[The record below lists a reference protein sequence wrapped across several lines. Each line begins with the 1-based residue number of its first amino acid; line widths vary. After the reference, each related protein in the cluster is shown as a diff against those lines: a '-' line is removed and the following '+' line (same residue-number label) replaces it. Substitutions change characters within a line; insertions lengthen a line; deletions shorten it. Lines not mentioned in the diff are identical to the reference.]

1 MQSVFTNALS
11 SLLSQHAG
19 LSASRRET
27 LAWLV
32 LVMLR
37 QGSVCLWRLAAHVST
52 AAELASVQRRFYR
65 FFQYVTLDGAIAA
78 RIVVALLGLEGKP
91 WVLAMD
97 RTNWDFGRAT
107 INFLMISVE
116 WNGIGIPLVW
126 TLLPKTGNS
135 STGERVAL
143 FDRLAQTFPDMEIA
157 TLTGDREFIGDA
169 WMRTLAERKI
179 HFVLRLRENQYVQRA
194 GYAEM
199 TIAAIA
205 RRLAIGETIILK
217 DLCQLGR
224 GADAACLRIVILK
237 LSADEL
243 LALATPAEPRKALA
257 RYKARWRIETLFANL
272 KSKGFNLEAT
282 HLVSLDKLSTLRALL
297 ALAVALAAK
306 SGGAAHARK
315 PIPIK
320 KHGRRAQ
327 SLFGLG
333 RAILCKTLASANL
346 PETAGFLRRLLA
358 TSATAAP
365 IKSGQV

>member
-11 SLLSQHAG
+11 KLLSQHTG

-32 LVMLR
+32 LLMLR

-65 FFQYVTLDGAIAA
+65 FFQHVTVDGAVTA
-78 RIVVALLGLEGKP
+78 RIIAALLGLHGKP
-91 WVLAMD
+91 WALAMD
-97 RTNWDFGRAT
+97 RTNWDFGRHT

-116 WNGIGIPLVW
+116 WRGTGIPLIW

-135 STGERVAL
+135 SSAERIAL
-143 FDRLAQTFPDMEIA
+143 FDRLAEAFPDMVVA
-157 TLTGDREFIGDA
+157 ALTGDREFIGDT
-169 WMRTLAERKI
+169 WMNTLAERKI
-179 HFVLRLRENQYVQRA
+179 PFVLRLRENQYVQRQ

-199 TIAAIA
+199 TIAT
-205 RRLAIGETIILK
+205 LASQLKTAILK
-217 DLCQLGR
+217 QPYKLGR
-224 GADAACLRIVILK
+224 SAGAQSLRIVILR
-237 LSADEL
+237 LATGEL

-272 KSKGFNLEAT
+272 KSKGFDLEAT
-282 HLVSLDKLSTLRALL
+282 HLTDLGKLATLMALL

-306 SGGAAHARK
+306 SGSAEHARK
-315 PIPIK
+315 PIPVK
-320 KHGRRAQ
+320 KHGRSAR

-333 RAILCKTLASANL
+333 RAVLCKTLACEDLA
-346 PETAGFLRRLLA
+346 EIGRFLRRLLA
-358 TSATAAP
+358 TPVTADP
-365 IKSGQV
+365 FKQCQV

>member
-1 MQSVFTNALS
+1 MQSVFSNALS
-11 SLLSQHAG
+11 KLLSQHTV
-19 LSASRRET
+19 LSASRQET

-32 LVMLR
+32 LLML
-37 QGSVCLWRLAAHVST
+37 QHCSVCLWRLAAHVSSP
-52 AAELASVQRRFYR
+52 AELSSVQRRFYR
-65 FFQYVTLDGAIAA
+65 FFQHVSLDGSITA
-78 RIVVALLGLEGKP
+78 RIIVGLLGLEGKP

-97 RTNWDFGRAT
+97 RTNWGFGRTT

-116 WNGIGIPLVW
+116 WNGIGIPLIW

-135 STGERVAL
+135 ATPQRIAL
-143 FDRLAQTFPDMEIA
+143 FDRLAAIFPDMQIA
-157 TLTGDREFIGDA
+157 ALTGDREFIGEA
-169 WMRTLAERKI
+169 WMRTLKDRKI
-179 HFVLRLRENQYVQRA
+179 PFVLRLRENQYVQRP

-205 RRLAIGETIILK
+205 AGLAIGQTVILK
-217 DLCQLGR
+217 ELCKLGR
-224 GADAACLRIVILK
+224 GENAPQLRIVILR
-237 LSADEL
+237 LPAGEL

-282 HLVSLDKLSTLRALL
+282 HLTKLEKLSTLMALL
-297 ALAVALAAK
+297 ALAVAFAAK
-306 SGGAAHARK
+306 TGAAAHARK

-333 RAILCKTLASANL
+333 RAIFCKTLAHADL
-346 PETAGFLRRLLA
+346 TEIGKFLTTLLA
-358 TSATAAP
+358 KTGSNGP
-365 IKSGQV
+365 IKQCQV

>member
-11 SLLSQHAG
+11 RLLSQHTG

-27 LAWLV
+27 LSWLV
-32 LVMLR
+32 LLML
-37 QGSVCLWRLAAHVST
+37 QHGSVCLWRLAAHVST
-52 AAELASVQRRFYR
+52 SAELASVQRRFYR
-65 FFQYVTLDGAIAA
+65 FFQHVTLEGAVTA

-116 WNGIGIPLVW
+116 WNGIGIPLTW

-135 STGERVAL
+135 SSAERIAL
-143 FDRLAQTFPDMEIA
+143 FDRLAQTFPDMA
-157 TLTGDREFIGDA
+157 VASLTGDREFIGES
-169 WMRTLAERKI
+169 WMSALAERNI
-179 HFVLRLRENQYVQRA
+179 PFVLRLRENQYVQRQ
-194 GYAEM
+194 GYAGM

-205 RRLAIGETIILK
+205 GRLATGETLILK
-217 DLCQLGR
+217 QPCRLGR
-224 GADAACLRIVILK
+224 SAGASRLRIVILR
-237 LSADEL
+237 LAPDEL
-243 LALATPAEPRKALA
+243 LALATPANPRKALA

-282 HLVSLDKLSTLRALL
+282 HLTDLGKLATLMALL

-306 SGGAAHARK
+306 SGQAAHARK

-333 RAILCKTLASANL
+333 RAILCKTFASPSL
-346 PETAGFLRRLLA
+346 PEIETFLRRLLP
-358 TSATAAP
+358 SNAP
-365 IKSGQV
+365 LASLKQCQV

>member
-1 MQSVFTNALS
+1 MQSVFSNALS
-11 SLLSQHAG
+11 KLLSQHTA

-27 LAWLV
+27 LSWLV
-32 LVMLR
+32 LLML
-37 QGSVCLWRLAAHVST
+37 QHCSVCLWRLAAHVST
-52 AAELASVQRRFYR
+52 SAELSSVQRRFYR
-65 FFQYVTLDGAIAA
+65 FFQHVGLDGGVAA
-78 RIVVALLGLEGKP
+78 RIVVGLLGIEGKP

-116 WNGIGIPLVW
+116 WNGIGIPLIW

-135 STGERVAL
+135 STPERVAL
-143 FDRLAQTFPDMEIA
+143 FDRLAAIFPDMRIA
-157 TLTGDREFIGDA
+157 TLTGDREFIGDT
-169 WMRTLAERKI
+169 WMRTLMERKI
-179 HFVLRLRENQYVQRA
+179 PFVLRLRENQYLQRP

-205 RRLAIGETIILK
+205 AGLATGQTLILK
-217 DLCQLGR
+217 DPCELGR
-224 GADAACLRIVILK
+224 AGNAPAMRIVILR
-237 LSADEL
+237 LSATEL

-282 HLVSLDKLSTLRALL
+282 HLTQLEKLATLMALL
-297 ALAVALAAK
+297 ALAVALCAK
-306 SGGAAHARK
+306 TGAAAHAKK

-333 RAILCKTLASANL
+333 RAILCKTLAGADL
-346 PETAGFLRRLLA
+346 AEIGDFLGRLLA
-358 TSATAAP
+358 ATGTKGP
-365 IKSGQV
+365 LKQCQV

>member
-11 SLLSQHAG
+11 RLLSQHTG

-27 LAWLV
+27 LSWLV
-32 LVMLR
+32 LLML
-37 QGSVCLWRLAAHVST
+37 QHGSVCLWRLAAHVST
-52 AAELASVQRRFYR
+52 SAELASVQRRFYR
-65 FFQYVTLDGAIAA
+65 FFQHVTLEGAVTA

-116 WNGIGIPLVW
+116 WNGIGIPLTW

-135 STGERVAL
+135 SAAERIAL
-143 FDRLAQTFPDMEIA
+143 FDRLAEAFPDMRIA
-157 TLTGDREFIGDA
+157 SLTGDREFIGER
-169 WMRTLAERKI
+169 WMSTLAERKI
-179 HFVLRLRENQYVQRA
+179 PFVLRLRENQYVQRQ

-199 TIAAIA
+199 TIATIA
-205 RRLAIGETIILK
+205 SQLKTGETIILK
-217 DLCQLGR
+217 ELCKLGR
-224 GADAACLRIVILK
+224 SAGAQSLRIVILR
-237 LSADEL
+237 LAPDEL

-272 KSKGFNLEAT
+272 KSKGFDLEAT
-282 HLVSLDKLSTLRALL
+282 HLTALGKLSTLMALL

-306 SGGAAHARK
+306 SGSAAQARK

-320 KHGRRAQ
+320 THGRRAQ
-327 SLFGLG
+327 SLFAFG
-333 RAILCKTLASANL
+333 RAILCKTLAGTNPA
-346 PETAGFLRRLLA
+346 EIAGYLSRILA
-358 TSATAAP
+358 IPGATPPA
-365 IKSGQV
+365 KQCQV

>member
-11 SLLSQHAG
+11 RLLSQHIG

-27 LAWLV
+27 LSWLV
-32 LVMLR
+32 LLML
-37 QGSVCLWRLAAHVST
+37 QHGSVCLWRLAAHVST
-52 AAELASVQRRFYR
+52 SAELASVQRRFYR
-65 FFQYVTLDGAIAA
+65 FFQHVTLEGAVTA

-116 WNGIGIPLVW
+116 WNGIGVPLIW

-135 STGERVAL
+135 STAERIAL
-143 FDRLAQTFPDMEIA
+143 FDRLAEIFPDMKIA
-157 TLTGDREFIGDA
+157 TLTGDREFIGDT
-169 WMRTLAERKI
+169 WMRSLEERKI
-179 HFVLRLRENQYVQRA
+179 PFVLRLRENQYLQRP
-194 GYAEM
+194 GHAEM

-205 RRLAIGETIILK
+205 AGLATGKTLILK
-217 DLCQLGR
+217 DLCKLGR
-224 GADAACLRIVILK
+224 TGNAPALRIVILR
-237 LSADEL
+237 LSAAEL

-282 HLVSLDKLSTLRALL
+282 HLTDLGKLATLMALL

-306 SGGAAHARK
+306 SGQAAHARK

-333 RAILCKTLASANL
+333 RAILCKTFASPSL
-346 PETAGFLRRLLA
+346 PEIETFLRRLLP
-358 TSATAAP
+358 SNAP
-365 IKSGQV
+365 LASLKQCQV